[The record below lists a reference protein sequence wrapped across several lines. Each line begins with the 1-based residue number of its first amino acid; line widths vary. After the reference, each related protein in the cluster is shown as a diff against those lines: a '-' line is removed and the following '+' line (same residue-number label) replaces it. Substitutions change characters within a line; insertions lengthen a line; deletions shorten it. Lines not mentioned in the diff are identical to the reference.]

1 MLRASP
7 RCGTWPR
14 SSVGAPAP
22 RPVPACGECGP
33 WWHRCVNEARPARSS
48 RCCATRASCTPPR
61 TTTTTGSPR
70 RDSTR
75 RRTGRRSTRCSTA
88 DRSQLAEGFGRRAGA
103 STGTCLWGVWSL
115 VAQMRERGETG
126 SIVTLLCDPGE
137 LYTSTYYD
145 DDWLAEK
152 GLDPAPY
159 RAQIDSL
166 LDGGPL

>member
-1 MLRASP
+1 
-7 RCGTWPR
+7 
-14 SSVGAPAP
+14 
-22 RPVPACGECGP
+22 
-33 WWHRCVNEARPARSS
+33 H
-48 RCCATRASCTPPR
+48 
-61 TTTTTGSPR
+61 
-70 RDSTR
+70 
-75 RRTGRRSTRCSTA
+75 
-88 DRSQLAEGFGRRAGA
+88 LAEVFGRRAGA

-166 LDGGPL
+166 LDGGPLSARRGLRSARRRLDRYLPVGSVVPGGTDA